1 MQREEM
7 PMNLKTYFDETKGL
21 GVLSTADGKGRV
33 NAAVY
38 ARPHMM
44 EDGGL
49 AFIMRDR
56 LSHSNLTSNPHAAY
70 LFREEGPGYKGI
82 RLHLTKTHEES
93 GTERVKD
100 ICRRCRIDDK
110 PDSIRHLVVFNV
122 DKQLPLI
129 GAGESSEE

>member
-1 MQREEM
+1 
-7 PMNLKTYFDETKGL
+7 MNLNTYFDDTKGL
-21 GVLSTADGKGRV
+21 GVLSTADGDGRV

-38 ARPHMM
+38 ARPHVM
-44 EDGGL
+44 EDGSL

-70 LFREEGPGYKGI
+70 LFREESPGYKGI

-100 ICRRCRIDDK
+100 LCRRCRIDDK
-110 PDSIRHLVVFNV
+110 PDAIRHLAIFSV

-129 GAGESSEE
+129 GTGDEQP

>member
-1 MQREEM
+1 
-7 PMNLKTYFDETKGL
+7 MNLKTYFDETKGL